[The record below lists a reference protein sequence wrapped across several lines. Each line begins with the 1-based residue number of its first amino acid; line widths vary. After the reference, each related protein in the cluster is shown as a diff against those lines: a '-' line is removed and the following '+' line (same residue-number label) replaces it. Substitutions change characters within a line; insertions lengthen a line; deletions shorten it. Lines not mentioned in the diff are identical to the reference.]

1 MQFHSSTCYIVLP
14 SSVWFST
21 SLWAAW
27 FYVSG
32 ALCHAM
38 LSMYAMLNKY
48 LWNVRVLLRLLSV
61 GVLCDSPTSTPSWSC
76 FPLGIS
82 ICVWIDPYLYLSC
95 FLHSHFLT
103 QCLEHSRCY
112 TCLLRKHMTI
122 CISTSAPGVMVV
134 LVCSLIWQRKWTCSA
149 CLIRRL
155 LFSYHSWI
163 NFLTLALCTP
173 LFQSKIQREGKYRS
187 FSLFQLSMICYQS
200 SALEAPWL

>member
-38 LSMYAMLNKY
+38 LSMDDMLNKY

-61 GVLCDSPTSTPSWSC
+61 GVLCDPPTSAPSWSC
-76 FPLGIS
+76 FTLGIS
-82 ICVWIDPYLYLSC
+82 IYVWMSIYLHLSC
-95 FLHSHFLT
+95 FLHSRFLT

-112 TCLLRKHMTI
+112 MCLLRKHMTI
-122 CISTSAPGVMVV
+122 CVSTSAPGVMVV
-134 LVCSLIWQRKWTCSA
+134 LVCSLIWQRKLTCSA
-149 CLIRRL
+149 CLIREKTVV
-155 LFSYHSWI
+155 
-163 NFLTLALCTP
+163 FL
-173 LFQSKIQREGKYRS
+173 S
-187 FSLFQLSMICYQS
+187 FLD
-200 SALEAPWL
+200 